1 MDALRQMWRYV
12 GDNQAFFVES
22 LRIHLQL
29 SGVALGLAILLCVP
43 LGIWLARRLTL
54 ATPVINLVSALR
66 VIPSLAILFLAIPYL
81 GLNRTAAFVALTLLA
96 LPPVLINS
104 YAAFRGVPAAVKEA
118 ARGMGMNTWQL
129 LWQIE
134 LPLAL
139 PVVMTGIRTAARSPG
154 VDTAQHVFG
163 NCAGV
168 ASRGSAES
176 DALGGEPGGI
186 DMVDAGGGRPDEADP
201 AAGEQP
207 AVDPRHRAHEQ
218 DLGVAE
224 VCCSEA
230 AALEQAG
237 AAEVGKHAGRAGDL
251 PVDEDLHG
259 CRPLQGRSSA
269 TPSFCTGMR
278 STFCTPR
285 PTSMALAT

>member
-1 MDALRQMWRYV
+1 YV

-139 PVVMTGIRTAARSPG
+139 PVVMTGIRTAA
-154 VDTAQHVFG
+154 V
-163 NCAGV
+163 
-168 ASRGSAES
+168 
-176 DALGGEPGGI
+176 
-186 DMVDAGGGRPDEADP
+186 
-201 AAGEQP
+201 
-207 AVDPRHRAHEQ
+207 
-218 DLGVAE
+218 E
-224 VCCSEA
+224 VI
-230 AALEQAG
+230 
-237 AAEVGKHAGRAGDL
+237 
-251 PVDEDLHG
+251 
-259 CRPLQGRSSA
+259 SSA
-269 TPSFCTGMR
+269 
-278 STFCTPR
+278 
-285 PTSMALAT
+285 ALATFIGAGGLGDFIARGFRLSSTPIMLVGAIPIALLALSSELLLGGLQRRLSAHLVR

>member
-29 SGVALGLAILLCVP
+29 SGVALGIAILLCVP

-139 PVVMTGIRTAARSPG
+139 PVVMTGIRTAA
-154 VDTAQHVFG
+154 V
-163 NCAGV
+163 
-168 ASRGSAES
+168 
-176 DALGGEPGGI
+176 
-186 DMVDAGGGRPDEADP
+186 
-201 AAGEQP
+201 
-207 AVDPRHRAHEQ
+207 
-218 DLGVAE
+218 E
-224 VCCSEA
+224 VI
-230 AALEQAG
+230 
-237 AAEVGKHAGRAGDL
+237 
-251 PVDEDLHG
+251 
-259 CRPLQGRSSA
+259 SSA
-269 TPSFCTGMR
+269 
-278 STFCTPR
+278 
-285 PTSMALAT
+285 ALATFIGAGGLGDFIARGFRLSSTPIMLVGAIPIALLALSSELLLGGLQRRLSAHLVR

>member
-139 PVVMTGIRTAARSPG
+139 PVVMTGIRTAA
-154 VDTAQHVFG
+154 V
-163 NCAGV
+163 
-168 ASRGSAES
+168 
-176 DALGGEPGGI
+176 
-186 DMVDAGGGRPDEADP
+186 
-201 AAGEQP
+201 
-207 AVDPRHRAHEQ
+207 
-218 DLGVAE
+218 E
-224 VCCSEA
+224 VI
-230 AALEQAG
+230 
-237 AAEVGKHAGRAGDL
+237 
-251 PVDEDLHG
+251 
-259 CRPLQGRSSA
+259 SSA
-269 TPSFCTGMR
+269 
-278 STFCTPR
+278 
-285 PTSMALAT
+285 ALATFIGAGGLGDFIARGFRLSSTPIMLVGAIPIALLALSSELLLGGLQRRLSAHLVR